1 MNKLNKQ
8 EKEILAGLSAKVE
21 ANAETNPLRVTQVQG
36 NPPFEAQFDV
46 QIIVKYFTASAATG
60 ATYTAVAASAIAAAL
75 KTKLAAFM
83 FAQSDLSAGFK
94 KSIQQF
100 PLTGGWAYGN
110 PFVYGRDVATCAF
123 GNFDSTVTAQLE
135 IGDVVIPAVATTSG
149 PVYTVGLVIL
159 RCPQVGY
166 AKLVDSLSSDRFW
179 INNVRY
185 VLTDTSAAG
194 LLQYDNSLKVQK
206 QSLFGLFNEN
216 EVSPTAYKQPQQ
228 FQAGI
233 VDVPIDQG
241 VDKNVAMNTYINYD
255 SVAQKLSFFVRN
267 FDRLQA

>member
-1 MNKLNKQ
+1 MNKLTKQ
-8 EKEILAGLSAKVE
+8 QNELLAALEAKVDH
-21 ANAETNPLRVTQVQG
+21 ADTLQVNQVAG
-36 NPPFEAQFDV
+36 NPPFTAQFDV
-46 QIIVKYFTASAATG
+46 QYLLKYFTASAATG

-75 KTKLAAFM
+75 KTQLAGFM
-83 FAQSDLSAGFK
+83 FGQSDYSSGFK

-100 PLTGGWAYGN
+100 PVTGGWTYGQ
-110 PFVYGRDVATCAF
+110 PFTYGKDIATCAF
-123 GNFDSTVTAQLE
+123 GNFDSTVTALLQV
-135 IGDVVIPAVATTSG
+135 GDICIPFTATTAG

-185 VLTDTSAAG
+185 TLTDTSSAG

-216 EVSPTAYKQPQQ
+216 EVAPTAYKQPQQ

-233 VDVPIDQG
+233 VDIPIDQG
-241 VDKNVAMNTYINYD
+241 VDKNVTIGTYINYD
-255 SVAQKLSFFVRN
+255 SVNGKLSFFVRS

>member
-8 EKEILAGLSAKVE
+8 EKEILAGLSNRVE
-21 ANAETNPLRVTQVQG
+21 LNAESNPLRVTQVQG

-46 QIIVKYFTASAATG
+46 QIIVKYFTENAGVYTTRTAAYVL
-60 ATYTAVAASAIAAAL
+60 ANAAAL
-75 KTKLAAFM
+75 ATKLSAFM
-83 FAQSDLSAGFK
+83 FGQSDLSAGFK

-100 PLTGGWAYGN
+100 PVTGGWAYGN

-123 GNFDSTVTAQLE
+123 SALDATVTAQLE
-135 IGDVVIPAVATTSG
+135 IGDVCIPFTATDG
-149 PVYTVGLVIL
+149 GADYLGLVIM

-233 VDVPIDQG
+233 IDVPIDQG
-241 VDKNVAMNTYINYD
+241 VDKNVTVGTYINYD

>member
-1 MNKLNKQ
+1 MNGLTAQ
-8 EKEILAGLSAKVE
+8 EKDLMAQLNAKAE
-21 ANAETNPLRVTQVQG
+21 LNAETNPLRVSQVPG

-46 QIIVKYFTASAATG
+46 NIILKYFTASDATG
-60 ATYTAVAASAIAAAL
+60 ATYTATTAAAIAAAL
-75 KTKLAAFM
+75 KTKLAAFV
-83 FAQSDLSAGFK
+83 FGQSDFAAGFK

-100 PLTGGWAYGN
+100 PVTGGWIYGN

-135 IGDVVIPAVATTSG
+135 VGDIVIPFTATTAG
-149 PVYTVGLVIL
+149 PVYTVGLVIM
-159 RCPQVGY
+159 RCPSVGY
-166 AKLVDSLSSDRFW
+166 AKMVDSLSSDRFW
-179 INNVRY
+179 VNNIRY
-185 VLTDTSAAG
+185 ILTDTSAAG
-194 LLQYDNSLKVQK
+194 LLQYDNSIKVQK

-216 EVSPTAYKQPQQ
+216 EVSPTSFKQPQQ

-241 VDKNVAMNTYINYD
+241 VDKNVSVNTYINYD
-255 SVAQKLSFFVRN
+255 SVNQKFSFFVRN